1 MAEQMQKK
9 VIVTRAKWSQLIK
22 QRSAAWPALL
32 EEIEKFTAEKNRRDW
47 ESGGQVAAAVQKFPL
62 GRDNVGELVEMISID
77 VGGQK
82 HQYRTTRLPPIDA
95 QSTGLATEVHT
106 ATTSDILDRLE
117 RDGVTAPP
125 RMICD
130 AETLRVSGP
139 ERERL
144 SSLLW
149 NYISAHRDDTQ
160 SDVLTAVGSAIRKY
174 IAMLDV
180 SRMNEVASLLEA
192 GHRAPL
198 SLELELEVVK
208 MIYRKFEANP
218 PAHTNT
224 EAALSAR
231 LWEMAQD
238 YMRPRF
244 ILREKYATVASL
256 AVEAIVASRGSEA
269 GDAVAAALSSPF
281 AWFREMVTDDLV
293 RLADRWRQKRP
304 EAADWCEAIVRD
316 VHPILGG
323 EAHAGS
329 AHH

>member
-1 MAEQMQKK
+1 MPEQHHE
-9 VIVTRAKWSQLIK
+9 LI
-22 QRSAAWPALL
+22 QEFFAAFSAFPEKSDPA
-32 EEIEKFTAEKNRRDW
+32 TQN
-47 ESGGQVAAAVQKFPL
+47 
-62 GRDNVGELVEMISID
+62 ELVHKILAAKGRNTWTRGRKVPATNVERFDLECDEQGDRHYLIAMDVNGKREHHRTVSLLTID
-77 VGGQK
+77 
-82 HQYRTTRLPPIDA
+82 P
-95 QSTGLATEVHT
+95 QSTGIVINPGMPSVAEFLT
-106 ATTSDILDRLE
+106 ALNT
-117 RDGVTAPP
+117 DGVAAQPQ
-125 RMICD
+125 MICD
-130 AETLRVSGP
+130 AETLHVSGAQ
-139 ERERL
+139 REQL
-144 SSLLW
+144 SSILW

-218 PAHTNT
+218 PADTNT

-269 GDAVAAALSSPF
+269 GDAVAAALTSRF